1 LAYRNPL
8 GSRHA
13 ERWQDVEDLLASGIS
28 VVTSINLQYVKER
41 QRQVEA
47 IRGKTVQDSVPE
59 AFIRAAD
66 EIELVDVPPEYCVPG
81 DVEQQRALSQLREIA
96 LVLAADVV
104 DHQLETYLRRQGIE
118 QLYGTQERVLVCIT
132 PRSNA
137 SAMIRR
143 GRRLA
148 DLFHG
153 DLYAVYVQQGVLGAG
168 DQSMIEQNLA
178 AANAAS
184 AHVEVLSGEDA
195 VESILQYAYRN
206 GITQIFVGHSQ
217 RDERG
222 WLSRWK
228 VNPVERLIMESE
240 GIDVRIFPTEAAAA

>member
-1 LAYRNPL
+1 
-8 GSRHA
+8 
-13 ERWQDVEDLLASGIS
+13 
-28 VVTSINLQYVKER
+28 
-41 QRQVEA
+41 
-47 IRGKTVQDSVPE
+47 
-59 AFIRAAD
+59 
-66 EIELVDVPPEYCVPG
+66 VPPEYCVPG
-81 DVEQQRALSQLREIA
+81 DVEQQRHLSQLREIA

-118 QLYGTQERVLVCIT
+118 QLYGTQERILVCIT

-153 DLYAVYVQQGVLGAG
+153 DLYAVYVQQGVLSAA

-178 AANAAS
+178 AANAAA
-184 AHVEVLSGEDA
+184 AHVEVLNGEDP
-195 VESILQYAYRN
+195 VESILQYAYHN

-217 RDERG
+217 QDGRG

-240 GIDVRIFPTEAAAA
+240 GIDVRIFPTEAATA